1 MRKTFGVVLIAGLLW
16 AAPLPYRVV
25 SLVEPPAIVLI
36 VTDRELHNRI
46 RKQGRTRNHYS
57 GTYLRVI

>member
-36 VTDRELHNRI
+36 VTDRELRNRI
-46 RKQGRTRNHYS
+46 HRRSRHRNHYRES
-57 GTYLRVI
+57 YLRVT